1 MYKKCKTEESA
12 NRQKQFAECLM
23 QLMEKKNFSDITI
36 TELCSRMN
44 APRNAFYR
52 YFDSLEDVL
61 YSYLDDILME
71 SFLIWEGDDYL
82 IHYFDYWRRH
92 KKILELLE
100 KNQLS
105 AHLYARA
112 QLLCYKE
119 ENGNE
124 FKQQEM
130 KNSFY
135 ISGLLTLVTMWNR
148 EGMTKSSEE
157 MMQIIKSAFILD
169 SKIYK

>member
-12 NRQKQFAECLM
+12 KRQKQFAECLM

-61 YSYLDDILME
+61 YSYLDDILLE

-92 KKILELLE
+92 KKILDLLE

-105 AHLYARA
+105 AYLYARG
-112 QLLCYKE
+112 QLLSQKDDSKE
-119 ENGNE
+119 LE
-124 FKQQEM
+124 QEEM
-130 KNSFY
+130 MNAFY
-135 ISGLLTLVTMWNR
+135 IAGLLTFVTMWHH
-148 EGMTKSSEE
+148 EGMIKSSEE
-157 MMQIIKSAFILD
+157 MMQIIKSAILLEG
-169 SKIYK
+169 KMYK